1 MTVQLTPLG
10 DRAVVVQLE
19 QAAGADG
26 WRQMADFA
34 WALRQQAEGWIVDVV
49 PAYETVTVLY
59 DPSVLWQEIGK
70 GSETQDL
77 VPYELAERKLRGFIA
92 RGILDSDREI
102 QSRQIDIPTYYG
114 GRYGPDL
121 LESAAR
127 SDLTAD
133 QFIEEHAK
141 ADYTVAMIGFMPGF
155 PYLSG
160 LPQQLEQ
167 PRKSVPRAVVPAG
180 SVGIAGKQTGIY
192 PLATPGGWQL
202 IGYTPIVLFDKERS
216 EPVLLRAGDR
226 IRFIPM

>member
-1 MTVQLTPLG
+1 MSFQLTPLG

-19 QAAGADG
+19 QAEGADG
-26 WRQMADFA
+26 WRQTADFA
-34 WALRQQAEGWIVDVV
+34 WALRQQAEGWIVDIV

-59 DPSVLWQEIGK
+59 DPSLLWQEIGK
-70 GSETQDL
+70 DSDKQDL
-77 VPYELAERKLRGFIA
+77 VPYELAERKLRGLIA
-92 RGILDSDREI
+92 SGILEMEREI
-102 QSRQIDIPTYYG
+102 RSRQIDIPTYYG

-127 SDLTAD
+127 SGLTAD

-141 ADYTVAMIGFMPGF
+141 TEYSVAMIGFMPGF

-167 PRKSVPRAVVPAG
+167 PRKSAPRAAVSAG

-192 PLATPGGWQL
+192 PLTTPGGWQI
-202 IGYTPIVLFDKERS
+202 IGYTPIVLFDKDRS